1 MTHIPCKITIIEAK
15 NTVSHKGGGIDSYF
29 KLKANFL
36 AVALKTRTAEK
47 STTPKYNE
55 TFTIDVPNSEKKTV
69 NRTIVLSGFKPKRF
83 SDKCLGEVEIKL
95 QNNDDFDAWFELK
108 KKKEDKKPKVSV
120 HISVKFAGKE
130 KKEEKKEEEKFE
142 TFPDKKQFDLKYTKE
157 NEIGQGAFSVVY
169 KGIRKEDGISV
180 AVKQV
185 SKSSQSSDQLKL
197 LRREIEVMRKLS
209 NHPNVVKLYDVYED
223 EKHILMVIEFMSGG
237 ELYDQIIQRGSFTED
252 DAADL
257 VSQILSAL
265 CYIHSNGIGHRDLKP
280 ENLLCATPKG
290 DVVKIADFGLSKDN
304 SDGNTAMTTCCGSPS
319 YVAPEVLEGS
329 SYDHE
334 CDIWSLGVITY
345 VLLSGYLP
353 FFGETQDELF
363 QKIMSGDYTFNY
375 SCFKGVSD
383 DAKDFINKCL
393 VVDPSERETA
403 EQLMKHPWVQL
414 ENRNQGQ
421 KRANALNP
429 SASMSEIRSG
439 FNPKNRQNPGA

>member
-1 MTHIPCKITIIEAK
+1 MSHISAKITILEAK
-15 NTVSHKGGGIDSYF
+15 NTVSHKGEGIDSYF

-47 STTPKYNE
+47 SSTPKYNE
-55 TFTIDVPNSEKKTV
+55 TFTIEVPDSQKKGV
-69 NRTIVLSGFKPKRF
+69 SRTIVLIGYKPKRF
-83 SDKCLGEVEIKL
+83 SDKVLGEVEINLEK
-95 QNNDDFDAWFELK
+95 NEDVDGWFELK
-108 KKKEDKKPKVSV
+108 KKKEDKKGKVSV
-120 HISVKFAGKE
+120 HVIVKFAGQKE
-130 KKEEKKEEEKFE
+130 AKKEETFEE
-142 TFPDKKQFDLKYTKE
+142 FPDRSEFDKKYTKE

-169 KGIRKEDGISV
+169 KGIRKEDGVSV

-185 SKSSQSSDQLKL
+185 NKTSQSSDQLKL
-197 LRREIEVMRKLS
+197 LRREIDVMRKLS

-223 EKHILMVIEFMSGG
+223 EKTILMVIEYMSGG
-237 ELYDQIIQRGSFTED
+237 ELYDQIIQRGSFTEA
-252 DAADL
+252 DASDI
-257 VSQILSAL
+257 VYQILSAL

-290 DVVKIADFGLSKDN
+290 DIVKIADFGLSKDN

-375 SCFKGVSD
+375 SCFKGVSEE
-383 DAKDFINKCL
+383 AKDFINKCL
-393 VVDPSERETA
+393 VVDPQERATA
-403 EQLMKHPWVQL
+403 AQLMEHPWVHP
-414 ENRNQGQ
+414 ENRNLPSM
-421 KRANALNP
+421 KSAALHP
-429 SASMSEIRSG
+429 TASMNELSSG